1 MEQSAIITA
10 ALVIMKN
17 VHSLADIVIT
27 TENTKRRIFIDSLVE
42 NSWLKAG

>member
-1 MEQSAIITA
+1 MEQSAIIA